1 MSKAGFT
8 IKIEEYT
15 PLADIILANF
25 NRDFT
30 TINARYPK
38 LNNAFKTNFTAKL
51 ATIKTQ
57 EKKFVITQQQL
68 AITKSLYDEAD
79 ALVQEL
85 LFLKDYIKDAGFD
98 NAIVTALIHDLRSH
112 NIEGACE
119 KIETLKQYI
128 LANQAAIEEEG
139 MATTFP
145 AALETHKTSLAQKNK
160 DQKIIIDGGVV
171 LTGNNNSQYTNL
183 YNDIINIS
191 EKAKKVFKNTPYDD
205 QYVISKILKS
215 MRSSKKA
222 ASTNPTPPTP

>member
-1 MSKAGFT
+1 MSFS
-8 IKIEEYT
+8 IRIEEYT

-25 NRDFT
+25 NRDFA
-30 TINARYPK
+30 TITARYPK
-38 LNNAFKTNFTAKL
+38 LNETFKDSFTTKL
-51 ATIKTQ
+51 EAIKTQ

-85 LFLKDYIKDAGFD
+85 IFLKDYIKDAGFD

-128 LANQAAIEEEG
+128 LANQSPIEEQG
-139 MATTFP
+139 MAAGFP
-145 AALETHKTSLAQKNK
+145 NELETHKISLAQKNK
-160 DQKIIIDGGVV
+160 DQKITIDSGVV

-183 YNDIINIS
+183 YNDIITITD
-191 EKAKKVFKNTPYDD
+191 KAKKVFKNTPYDD

-222 ASTNPTPPTP
+222 AGTNPTPPTP

>member
-1 MSKAGFT
+1 MSFS

-25 NRDFT
+25 NRDLT

-38 LNNAFKTNFTAKL
+38 LNEAFKTSFTTKL
-51 ATIKTQ
+51 EAIKIQ
-57 EKKFVITQQQL
+57 EKKFVITKQQL

-85 LFLKDYIKDAGFD
+85 IFLKDYINDAGLD
-98 NAIVTALIHDLRSH
+98 NTIVTALIHDLRSH

-128 LANQAAIEEEG
+128 QANLAAIEEEG

-145 AALETHKTSLAQKNK
+145 DALETHKESLAKKNK
-160 DQKIIIDGGVV
+160 DQKLSMDSGVV
-171 LTGNNNSQYTNL
+171 LTGNNNSQYTSL
-183 YNDIINIS
+183 YNDIIKIS
-191 EKAKKVFKNTPYDD
+191 DKAKKVFKNTPFED

-222 ASTNPTPPTP
+222 GGSNPTPPKA